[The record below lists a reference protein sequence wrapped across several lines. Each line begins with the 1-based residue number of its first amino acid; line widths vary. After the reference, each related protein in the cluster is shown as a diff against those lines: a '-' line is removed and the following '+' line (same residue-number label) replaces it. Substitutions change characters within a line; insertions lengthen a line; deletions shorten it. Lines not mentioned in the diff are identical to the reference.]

1 VAAETAV
8 AGTKGDAVRTTAAIS
23 TGNKT
28 IPAILLGPVAVI
40 KDNVKQ
46 TVMKDG
52 FQNLETI

>member
-1 VAAETAV
+1 VP
-8 AGTKGDAVRTTAAIS
+8 GTKGDAVTTNAAIS

-28 IPAILLGPVAVI
+28 IPAILLGPVAVT